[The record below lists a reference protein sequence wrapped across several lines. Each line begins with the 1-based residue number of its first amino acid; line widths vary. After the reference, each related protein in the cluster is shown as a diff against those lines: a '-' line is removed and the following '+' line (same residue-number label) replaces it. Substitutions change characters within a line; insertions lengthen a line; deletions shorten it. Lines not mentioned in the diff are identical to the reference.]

1 MNNASITFSV
11 DEDLKARFA
20 EAAKADERSDAE
32 ILRDLLRDYV
42 RHRQEETEHDIWFR
56 ATVEESLRQA
66 DDPDQRP
73 IPHEEAMAKM
83 KAVLGERIAKAGECE
98 G

>member
-1 MNNASITFSV
+1 MSNASITFSV

-20 EAAKADERSDAE
+20 EAAKADERSDAQ
-32 ILRDLLRDYV
+32 ILRDLVRDYV
-42 RHRQEETEHDIWFR
+42 RHRQEEMEHDTWFR
-56 ATVEESLRQA
+56 AAVEESLRQA

-73 IPHEEAMAKM
+73 IPHDEAMAKM
-83 KAVLGERIAKAGECE
+83 KAVLEERIAKAGERE